1 MNDLTRFFWQLCL
14 LRRTPG
20 DLPRSP
26 WLLQW
31 LLLLNLLINT
41 LLGVPVF
48 GPGASLLAA
57 LVELLLSAGLLF
69 AALQVRG
76 RAERWLQSYAALLG
90 AGVVLGGIALVYR
103 NLLGLAGVE
112 MAALPDLMLFV
123 WSIVVMAHV
132 LRHALDIGLAA
143 SVLIVLAYTMF
154 LFGLIAQWFA
164 PELAA
169 NPT

>member
-14 LRRTPG
+14 LRRTPS
-20 DLPRSP
+20 DLPRSI
-26 WLLQW
+26 WLLKGV
-31 LLLLNLLINT
+31 LILNLLLNT
-41 LLGVPVF
+41 LLGLPVF
-48 GPGASLLAA
+48 GLSASVLAA
-57 LVELLLSAGLLF
+57 LLEMLLSAGLLF

-76 RAERWLQSYAALLG
+76 VAQRWLQSYSALLG
-90 AGVVLGGIALVYR
+90 AGVVLGGIALAYR

-112 MAALPDLMLFV
+112 ETALPDLMLFV

-132 LRHALDIGLAA
+132 LRHALDIRMAA
-143 SVLIVLAYTMF
+143 AVLIVLAYTMF